1 MVYAKYASVVRSSG
15 KPVVTRGTI
24 VKNMQTLGYGAELQ
38 SATLKEQEP
47 RNPPMNSK
55 SDTID
60 EILEQLDKEYDYNN
74 YHSGLRTAKAKL
86 QALILRE
93 RKAELERLFDANN
106 GVMGSH
112 YIYLTDDAAD
122 EIAKAL
128 RNRIAELSRLSG
140 EESHE

>member
-1 MVYAKYASVVRSSG
+1 M
-15 KPVVTRGTI
+15 
-24 VKNMQTLGYGAELQ
+24 
-38 SATLKEQEP
+38 
-47 RNPPMNSK
+47 NPPMNSK
-55 SDTID
+55 SDIID
-60 EILEQLDKEYDYNN
+60 EILEQLDEDYDRNN
-74 YHSGLRTAKAKL
+74 YHAGLRTAKAKL
-86 QALILRE
+86 QALLLRE